1 MDEEGVGQGKDRRG
15 EEMKMIPPKTP
26 SKRKVMKEEKEK
38 KSPKKRRQN
47 SDMKRYIS
55 CKRWREEG
63 SRVQLEQEHHH
74 QREEG
79 TEKERG

>member
-1 MDEEGVGQGKDRRG
+1 MDEEGVGRGEDKRG

-26 SKRKVMKEEKEK
+26 TKRKAMKEEKGK

-47 SDMKRYIS
+47 SDMKRSIS

-63 SRVQLEQEHHH
+63 SRVQLEQEQHH

-79 TEKERG
+79 TEKE